1 MTPTEALI
9 LSYNEKIEFFKLK
22 IQKEKSKVNTIFYS
36 RLIAFILGF
45 VLFFLFIQSNRAIA
59 FILVPAIIAVFLILL
74 KLELKAQRKIDYFK
88 NRIRLNEN
96 EIAALNANFDQFDPG
111 KEFINKEH
119 FFIADLD
126 IFGNRS
132 VFQLLNRTSTYTGRI
147 KLAEWLTKPFLNKEE
162 ILERQQAVK
171 CLSTKLEWSQQ
182 FIATGISDKETELDR
197 DIIHQWLQEEISFS
211 SLFLKFA
218 AIALPAMTILALTLQ
233 LFHLIGSELF
243 TVLFF
248 LQLIIVG
255 SQLKKINRVHNQLSR
270 KLNTVEK
277 YASLIQLIENEKL
290 DAEKLNQLKQ
300 KLTGSELGASLAI
313 KRLKKLVD
321 TLDARLNLIVAVVLN
336 GTLLFDINVM
346 QRIEKW
352 KTRHKT
358 DFLTWIDVIG
368 EFDAFISLGIAAHNN
383 PDYTYPEVETQGFM
397 IQAQHTG
404 HPLINK
410 SKLVKNNY
418 ELTGLSKIDLLTG
431 ANMAGKST
439 FLRTIGV
446 NLTLAM
452 IGLPLCAGKFKFTP
466 IRLFTSLRT
475 NDSLQENESFFY
487 AELKRLQLLMKE
499 YEKGERV
506 FFLLDEILKGTN
518 SKDQHSGS
526 EALIKKIVHLK
537 GAGIVATHDVELSK
551 LANELPDHIRNL
563 CFEINISGDKLLF
576 DYTLKEGVCATMN
589 ASFLM
594 KQMGIT

>member
-1 MTPTEALI
+1 M
-9 LSYNEKIEFFKLK
+9 
-22 IQKEKSKVNTIFYS
+22 
-36 RLIAFILGF
+36 
-45 VLFFLFIQSNRAIA
+45 
-59 FILVPAIIAVFLILL
+59 PAIIAVFLILL

-475 NDSLQENESFFY
+475 IDSLQENESFFY

>member
-1 MTPTEALI
+1 MIPTEALI
-9 LSYNEKIEFFKLK
+9 LSYNEKIEFFKQD

-45 VLFFLFIQSNRAIA
+45 VLFFLFIQSHHSIA
-59 FILVPAIIAVFLILL
+59 FILVPLIIAVFLILL
-74 KLELKAQRKIDYFK
+74 KLELKAQRKIDYLK

-147 KLAEWLTKPFLNKEE
+147 KLAEWLTKPFLKKEE
-162 ILERQQAVK
+162 IIERQQAVK
-171 CLSTKLEWSQQ
+171 SLSTKLEWSQQ

-218 AIALPAMTILALTLQ
+218 AIALPAMTILALILQ

-300 KLTGSELGASLAI
+300 KLTGTELRASLAI
-313 KRLKKLVD
+313 KQLKKLVD

-368 EFDAFISLGIAAHNN
+368 EFDGFISLGIAAHNN
-383 PDYTYPEVETQGFM
+383 PDYTYPEVETEGFM

-410 SKLVKNNY
+410 NKLVKNDY

-439 FLRTIGV
+439 FLRTVGV

-452 IGLPLCAGKFKFTP
+452 IGLPVCAGKFKFTP